1 MLRFVKRKDEKDFMQ
16 IGKGKK
22 CSSFIGRQGG
32 VQNVTLGP
40 RCNQKGTILHEL
52 MHTMGNNF
60 VIFACSQYKTNLPL
74 KYFSSPRRLTLI
86 DNFLFK

>member
-40 RCNQKGTILHEL
+40 RCNQKGTILRKKHD
-52 MHTMGNNF
+52 
-60 VIFACSQYKTNLPL
+60 Q
-74 KYFSSPRRLTLI
+74 
-86 DNFLFK
+86 

>member
-52 MHTMGNNF
+52 MHTMGKSF
-60 VIFACSQYKTNLPL
+60 VILHTVNIKTINL
-74 KYFSSPRRLTLI
+74 
-86 DNFLFK
+86 